1 MTPIRDISS
10 LLPGDVLYS
19 TEHGFAL
26 VDDVDEAGAGLSLI
40 WEDPEAAGPPRVAAA
55 RAVEALRLCVPGGF
69 LARSVLLPDSLAD
82 MAALDPL
89 RLLRL
94 LLEDIGEPLDRAGV
108 ERWMVSR
115 GLVPEEEF
123 EPWWRA
129 LRPSLAGHPELR
141 WDGRAVSLAPPEAPR
156 PDGRTKGI
164 AQIFLTRGQRARLAA
179 LHALPHDS
187 RPAILEAA
195 VTAGDIDAVLL
206 LLRGWAPIPE
216 VSMAVLRGL
225 VRGGEA
231 RVAAALM
238 ARPTT
243 ETLDDLS
250 KLASMSEGRVVLGA
264 ALERLPPTRRRDVI
278 SKLRQ
283 RISKDD
289 SNARHFLED
298 ALADLEAE
306 RAALPGAQVRRRVM
320 NSADLGVPMP
330 EVLPGE
336 AFPTMDTTIDMRTE
350 PGSIPLHQS
359 GPLPAHRLL
368 PMSLNLARALASR
381 HANGQAG
388 GLLGARLRP
397 GGTIELGL
405 AEDASPVQD
414 VRDAMRLM
422 ADLAVG
428 RRPPGP
434 RVDDEQLTSHLAQL
448 VPGAPLDWVTVLLQA
463 LSPDPR
469 LRPRDGLDLWSRLE
483 RASALDRVRTQAPP
497 RNNQTLQVAHDTHIG
512 LLKSRLGQINQ
523 DAVFWYS
530 DGPCSLLIVADGISV
545 STAGS
550 GDLASTFLVRMVV
563 AMWEQHRNRLHHASH
578 DEIRAFLESAL
589 TAANQAICSASMR
602 LAGGDLSQAI
612 PMGTTC
618 LVAVTQGATVHLAT
632 LGDSRAFLAT
642 ANGVSL
648 LTGDQ
653 NLYGEWLLS
662 WQRGRPIE
670 LVGEGHALTGYCGH
684 FNENGNPEP
693 VPPQHRTV
701 ELLPGETL
709 LLCSDGYT
717 DYAADS
723 MSGCIELFAA
733 AARKDDLGEAC
744 RDLVGAANA
753 RGGGDNITTLL
764 ARLDLED

>member
-19 TEHGFAL
+19 PEYGFAL

-40 WEDPEAAGPPRVAAA
+40 WEDPEERGPSRIAAA
-55 RAVEALRLCVPGGF
+55 AAVDELRLCVPGGF
-69 LARSVLLPDSLAD
+69 LARSVLVPESLAD
-82 MAALDPL
+82 MAALDPV

-123 EPWWRA
+123 DPWWRA
-129 LRPSLAGHPELR
+129 LRPNIEGHQELR
-141 WDGRAVSLAPPEAPR
+141 WDGRTVSLTAPDPPR
-156 PDGRTKGI
+156 SEGRGRGL
-164 AQIFLTRGQRARLAA
+164 AQTFLNRGPRARLAM
-179 LHALPHDS
+179 LHTLTHNS
-187 RPAILEAA
+187 RPAVLDAA

-216 VSMAVLRGL
+216 SSMAVLRGL

-238 ARPTT
+238 ARPAP
-243 ETLDDLS
+243 EALDDMAR
-250 KLASMSEGRVVLGA
+250 LASMAEGRMVLGG
-264 ALERLPPTRRRDVI
+264 ALERLPPSRRRDVI
-278 SKLRQ
+278 GKLRV
-283 RISKDD
+283 RLSREDV
-289 SNARHFLED
+289 NGRAFLDE

-306 RAALPGAQVRRRVM
+306 RATLPGAQVRRRVF
-320 NSADLGVPMP
+320 SGADLGVPMP
-330 EVLPGE
+330 DMLPGE

-350 PGSIPLHQS
+350 PGSVPLNQS

-405 AEDASPVQD
+405 AEDTSPVQD
-414 VRDAMRLM
+414 VRDAMRLI

-428 RRPPGP
+428 RKPPGP
-434 RVDDEQLTSHLAQL
+434 RVDDEQLISHLAQL
-448 VPGAPLDWVTVLLQA
+448 IPGAPLDWVTVLMAA

-469 LRPRDGLDLWSRLE
+469 TRPRDGLDLWARLE
-483 RASALDRVRTQAPP
+483 RASALDRVRSQAPP
-497 RNNQTLQVAHDTHIG
+497 RANQTLTVAHDTHIG
-512 LLKSRLGQINQ
+512 LLKSRLGQVNQ
-523 DAVFWYS
+523 DAVFWYA
-530 DGPCSLLIVADGISV
+530 DGPCALLIVADGISV

-563 AMWEQHRNRLHHASH
+563 AMWEQHRGRLLHASH
-578 DEIRAFLESAL
+578 DEVRAFLEAAL
-589 TAANQAICSASMR
+589 TAANQAICSASLR
-602 LAGGDLSQAI
+602 LAGGDLGTQI
-612 PMGTTC
+612 PMGTTA

-632 LGDSRAFLAT
+632 LGDSRVFLDT

-653 NLYGEWLLS
+653 NLFGEWLLS

-670 LVGEGHALTGYCGH
+670 LIGEGHALTGYCGH

-709 LLCSDGYT
+709 LLCSDGFT

-723 MSGCIELFAA
+723 LVGCAA
-733 AARKDDLGEAC
+733 LVADASRKDDLGEAC
-744 RDLVGAANA
+744 RDLIGAANA
-753 RGGGDNITTLL
+753 RGGGDNITTLM